1 MANQENE
8 GGKSLKLNIGDS
20 QIELP
25 MDNDGNVTIPE
36 ELKQII
42 TAGMS
47 VFSQSNK

>member
-20 QIELP
+20 QIQLP